1 MWKNQVQQ
9 EKKTGM
15 EQPQPKFTNSLVLA
29 YEESQI
35 TEESNKYHGALIM
48 QQLIQTSVGQPLILH
63 IYCVDLIMTDQQSTY
78 CIRPKRHYGCMIVI
92 LQMLDKLE
100 ISSLLHEIGF
110 DLTNKSCTDPLFSG
124 PIMDLLSTKKYQF
137 FLKAQLSLM
146 WHKMK
151 MEALAHR
158 QKVDIDVGEPELQLE
173 DKVNFWTLDNDRN
186 PKEKMDRSSKT
197 AYMDIQANSYGKVWH
212 QLMINRGQRVHFGH

>member
-1 MWKNQVQQ
+1 
-9 EKKTGM
+9 
-15 EQPQPKFTNSLVLA
+15 
-29 YEESQI
+29 
-35 TEESNKYHGALIM
+35 
-48 QQLIQTSVGQPLILH
+48 
-63 IYCVDLIMTDQQSTY
+63 
-78 CIRPKRHYGCMIVI
+78 
-92 LQMLDKLE
+92 
-100 ISSLLHEIGF
+100 
-110 DLTNKSCTDPLFSG
+110 
-124 PIMDLLSTKKYQF
+124 
-137 FLKAQLSLM
+137 
-146 WHKMK
+146 MK